1 MGWGRPE
8 AGSSS
13 RRAAWAR
20 PPCLRKGC
28 GRGPPLRTPPRG
40 GGGRYHC
47 LSCPRRGRAGGR
59 TQRSPGCPAQ
69 GWEWPQVVLGT
80 SVPTDLTTE
89 TAQGRG
95 PGACCG
101 WEVRAYF
108 EPGRAAPPCV
118 HRLTWVR
125 GAQLGPCAPQVE
137 GRRGEPWAAGGGRAA
152 LGAVGSVG
160 FYSWLWGCWTWAR
173 AWPENSPTV
182 TSQAGGPASSLLPR
196 PLEDGWARA
205 WHAAG
210 WWLRD
215 SHRSP
220 KLLHGLGLLSGSDG
234 EGMWSELCH
243 QGSAEAQPA
252 FRRPAAL
259 LSPGPRA
266 PCHAVGGLSST
277 FSWPL

>member
-1 MGWGRPE
+1 MGGGLP
-8 AGSSS
+8 S
-13 RRAAWAR
+13 
-20 PPCLRKGC
+20 
-28 GRGPPLRTPPRG
+28 GPLPG

-89 TAQGRG
+89 TAQGQG

-137 GRRGEPWAAGGGRAA
+137 GRSGEPWAAGGGRAA

-205 WHAAG
+205 WHTAG
-210 WWLRD
+210 WWLQD

>member
-1 MGWGRPE
+1 MGWGCPE
-8 AGSSS
+8 AGSS

-40 GGGRYHC
+40 GGRYHC

-59 TQRSPGCPAQ
+59 TQRSPRCPAQ

-89 TAQGRG
+89 TAQGQG

-137 GRRGEPWAAGGGRAA
+137 GRSGEPWAAGGGRAA

-196 PLEDGWARA
+196 PWRMAGPGPGTLLGGGCGTVTGVPSFCTGWGSSLAQMGKACGLSCATRA
-205 WHAAG
+205 ALKH
-210 WWLRD
+210 
-215 SHRSP
+215 S
-220 KLLHGLGLLSGSDG
+220 LLSVA
-234 EGMWSELCH
+234 L
-243 QGSAEAQPA
+243 
-252 FRRPAAL
+252 RP
-259 LSPGPRA
+259 
-266 PCHAVGGLSST
+266 C
-277 FSWPL
+277 